1 MGDATLDRTWGGR
14 GPSGTTRIATTRPP
28 GFVRYKQTLEFIS
41 VSVPEALLGEH
52 SVKAGVWG
60 ACCGYYA
67 VASDTAP
74 TVMEPEVA
82 QHVDL
87 LDEDSTFFVEFSRI
101 KAPP

>member
-1 MGDATLDRTWGGR
+1 
-14 GPSGTTRIATTRPP
+14 
-28 GFVRYKQTLEFIS
+28 
-41 VSVPEALLGEH
+41 VSRLVC
-52 SVKAGVWG
+52 G

-67 VASDTAP
+67 VASDTAS